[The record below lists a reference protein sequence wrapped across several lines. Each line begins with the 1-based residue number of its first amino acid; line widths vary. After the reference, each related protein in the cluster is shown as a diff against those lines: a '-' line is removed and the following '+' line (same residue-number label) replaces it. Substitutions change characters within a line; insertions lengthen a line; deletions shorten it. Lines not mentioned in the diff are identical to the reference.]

1 MRTLSAKKLTAA
13 IEKAQGVGIVEEP
26 VTIDGCELVFRSLRQ
41 DEYEAI
47 ILETKDIADV
57 EYLHA
62 YQKAHVS
69 RAIVEINGENLRG
82 VQFVESEDEDP
93 KKPGRTITT
102 NVPLSDWLTRNVLN
116 SWGREAIMAAFR
128 KLSEIVE
135 EADKRAKS
143 GIVFRIPEETED
155 ETYRRLLGELRALES
170 EIPADLSVRILGEF
184 GYQHKTTEEEVKA
197 AVERLNQTVAPEP
210 AEVEAPPEPVAP
222 VPVSQP
228 TPEDIMRARTPL
240 NRVVESRPPVDRT
253 LPSTQNELSSDFRRK
268 SVDSNEPAARPS
280 RTAQI
285 ADLEGGVGALALPP
299 TEAVP
304 PPLRSS
310 TEVAVLERKGDA
322 LDPRAAA
329 GIIERPP
336 TGGINPRY
344 KPPSRA

>member
-1 MRTLSAKKLTAA
+1 
-13 IEKAQGVGIVEEP
+13 
-26 VTIDGCELVFRSLRQ
+26 
-41 DEYEAI
+41 
-47 ILETKDIADV
+47 
-57 EYLHA
+57 
-62 YQKAHVS
+62 
-69 RAIVEINGENLRG
+69 
-82 VQFVESEDEDP
+82 
-93 KKPGRTITT
+93 
-102 NVPLSDWLTRNVLN
+102 
-116 SWGREAIMAAFR
+116 MAAFR